1 LKLLKILVALLL
13 VLIGL
18 PILAYVSGLVYFVP
32 EYQNV
37 VVTRFG
43 EVQYA
48 VLPAFRE
55 DRAVEDDVQP
65 VIDFSFEDIQE
76 KYDQGMVRRGAGLYF
91 KLPFVDQAHY
101 FDARVL
107 VWEGVEHEISTKDL
121 RSLIIEPN
129 ARWRIVDPISFYE
142 SLGDQAQALTQLA
155 SEINASVE
163 DLISETLLIEVV
175 RDEDLGLDEEVE
187 ELLEAV
193 DEAPEEIDE
202 VAVEE
207 IRYGRG
213 ELLHRIEQD
222 KAEHLLEEYGI
233 QLVDVLFTR
242 VNYPENVR
250 ENVFD
255 RMKAERN
262 RVARQYESEG
272 EEIIIEVEGEIS
284 ERKDELISDG
294 RRQAE
299 EIRGRAERQ
308 AISIWAEAYQR
319 DPEFF
324 RFMRSLEAYEEGFD
338 AGTAFL
344 LSDGN
349 RLLQLMQDPEGATPD
364 F

>member
-1 LKLLKILVALLL
+1 MKFLKVIVALLL
-13 VLIGL
+13 IVIGL
-18 PILAYVSGLVYFVP
+18 PLLAYGSGLIYFVP

-55 DRAVEDDVQP
+55 DRAVADEVDP

-76 KYDQGMVRRGAGLYF
+76 KYNQGMLQRGAGLYF

-107 VWEGVEHEISTKDL
+107 VWDGAEHEISTKDL
-121 RSLIIEPN
+121 RSLLIEAN
-129 ARWRIVDPISFYE
+129 ARWRIVDPINFYE
-142 SLGDQAQALTQLA
+142 SLGDRRQALLQLA
-155 SEINASVE
+155 SEINSSVE
-163 DLISETLLIEVV
+163 DLISETLLIEVI
-175 RDEDLGLDEEVE
+175 RDEDTGLDEEVE

-193 DEAPEEIDE
+193 DEETEEVDE
-202 VAVEE
+202 VAVDE

-213 ELLHRIEQD
+213 ELLRRIEKD
-222 KAEHLLEEYGI
+222 KAQHLLDEYGI

-242 VNYPENVR
+242 VNYPGNVR

-262 RVARQYESEG
+262 RVAQQYESEG

-284 ERKDELISDG
+284 ERKDELISEG
-294 RRQAE
+294 RRRAE
-299 EIRGRAERQ
+299 EIRGRAERR

-338 AGTAFL
+338 ASTAFL